1 MARRGARGLEK
12 DITLHEETKKRMV
25 QQELYVPQ
33 KRGAPKAS
41 SSGGRSNPSQPK
53 PIPKAQ
59 AKKLLKMQKK
69 SEIVLLELTCQLAAA
84 KSPDLNGVIGSKLMK
99 RAEDSEAKISK
110 SIETATEISAMDT
123 MEKEELNKFIE
134 DFQQQTE
141 GGEKLAAKIKES
153 IEEDR
158 ADNGPAKEE
167 KSNVTRRRRTSK
179 TA

>member
-1 MARRGARGLEK
+1 
-12 DITLHEETKKRMV
+12 
-25 QQELYVPQ
+25 
-33 KRGAPKAS
+33 
-41 SSGGRSNPSQPK
+41 
-53 PIPKAQ
+53 
-59 AKKLLKMQKK
+59 
-69 SEIVLLELTCQLAAA
+69 
-84 KSPDLNGVIGSKLMK
+84 MK

-134 DFQQQTE
+134 DFQQQTS

-167 KSNVTRRRRTSK
+167 KSNVTKRRRTSK
-179 TA
+179 SA